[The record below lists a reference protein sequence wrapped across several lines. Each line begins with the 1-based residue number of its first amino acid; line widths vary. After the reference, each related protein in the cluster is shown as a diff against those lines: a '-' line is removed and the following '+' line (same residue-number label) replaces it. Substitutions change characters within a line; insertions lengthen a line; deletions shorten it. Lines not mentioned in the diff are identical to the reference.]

1 MKKWDK
7 VRNWYQKI
15 KFQRLLTLSMVC
27 MVCTIFLMLSLLVTW
42 LSEQRIRQ
50 NVKNNMSIVVEQFD
64 VYLGNYMASI
74 YSGFK
79 SLESDQ
85 SMVNLQI
92 GAQNERY
99 LSYTATNYIYV
110 KKLLTQFLN
119 ANSTSVYSVYINFND
134 GKVATQAYEKDL
146 LKINYSYETWRQIF
160 PENQYYWVDAGY
172 CRDLIPDQEVGAILF
187 HLYEDVNTG
196 RNGIILIAIKWEF
209 LEKIMNVAAL
219 DKDAGLSLITDYG
232 IMHFG
237 NEMAAEKT
245 ADIRDYLVSR
255 AEEEKGIQSE
265 ILDGYYFMYKNMDIT
280 NWKLVYTV
288 KETSISNAHYIMREV
303 MIITGLVIAATAML
317 ISLLSKAVSFPL
329 RELTKKVEDREV
341 LEHEISVHSY
351 AEINSLSSS
360 LEKMRRRINHL
371 LWQIQQEQEEKRQA
385 EIALMQEQINPHFV
399 YNTLYSIM
407 QLCEMK
413 QTEKAS
419 KMLAAMS
426 TFYRIGLNEGKQIIT
441 VKEELNHVKNYLF
454 IQHFRYPDL
463 FDYTI
468 DCEPEIL
475 NCRIPKMS
483 LQPLVEN
490 AIYHGIKKK
499 HEFGNICILGGT
511 YDGENAYLE
520 VHDDGPGFSEEKLQA
535 IRFYLKEEGVERAV
549 RQAGS
554 KKQEKDISSEKIS
567 FGMKNVDSRIKFE
580 FGKDSGIEIY
590 SSSEDTCVRICF
602 KMKEMEMSDKG

>member
-1 MKKWDK
+1 
-7 VRNWYQKI
+7 
-15 KFQRLLTLSMVC
+15 
-27 MVCTIFLMLSLLVTW
+27 
-42 LSEQRIRQ
+42 
-50 NVKNNMSIVVEQFD
+50 
-64 VYLGNYMASI
+64 
-74 YSGFK
+74 
-79 SLESDQ
+79 
-85 SMVNLQI
+85 
-92 GAQNERY
+92 
-99 LSYTATNYIYV
+99 
-110 KKLLTQFLN
+110 
-119 ANSTSVYSVYINFND
+119 
-134 GKVATQAYEKDL
+134 
-146 LKINYSYETWRQIF
+146 
-160 PENQYYWVDAGY
+160 
-172 CRDLIPDQEVGAILF
+172 
-187 HLYEDVNTG
+187 
-196 RNGIILIAIKWEF
+196 
-209 LEKIMNVAAL
+209 
-219 DKDAGLSLITDYG
+219 
-232 IMHFG
+232 
-237 NEMAAEKT
+237 
-245 ADIRDYLVSR
+245 
-255 AEEEKGIQSE
+255 
-265 ILDGYYFMYKNMDIT
+265 
-280 NWKLVYTV
+280 
-288 KETSISNAHYIMREV
+288 
-303 MIITGLVIAATAML
+303 
-317 ISLLSKAVSFPL
+317 
-329 RELTKKVEDREV
+329 
-341 LEHEISVHSY
+341 
-351 AEINSLSSS
+351 
-360 LEKMRRRINHL
+360 
-371 LWQIQQEQEEKRQA
+371 
-385 EIALMQEQINPHFV
+385 
-399 YNTLYSIM
+399 
-407 QLCEMK
+407 
-413 QTEKAS
+413 
-419 KMLAAMS
+419 MLAAMS